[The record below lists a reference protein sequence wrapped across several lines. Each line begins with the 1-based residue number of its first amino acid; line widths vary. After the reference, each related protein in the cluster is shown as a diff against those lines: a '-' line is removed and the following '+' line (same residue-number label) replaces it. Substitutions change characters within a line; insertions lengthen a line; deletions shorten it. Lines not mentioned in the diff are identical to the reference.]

1 MFAKI
6 WKKFVNRESVTYIIF
21 GVLTTAVD
29 WVTYAVL
36 WRLGTDYRVSTALS
50 WAAAVLFAFVTN
62 KLFVFRSFEFRP
74 ALLWRE
80 FSGFVAARAATGVF
94 TMVAMIVMVDGLRW
108 NEFLGKLVVS
118 AISLVL
124 NYIFSKWFI
133 FKKTEKNAGTVESG
147 GETDGERARRA

>member
-1 MFAKI
+1 MLEKI

-29 WVTYAVL
+29 WGTYTAL
-36 WRLGTDYRVSTALS
+36 RWLEIDYRVATALS

-62 KLFVFRSFEFRP
+62 KFFVFRSYGMRP
-74 ALLWRE
+74 GLLWRE

-94 TMVAMIVMVDGLRW
+94 TMVAMIVMVDGLHW
-108 NEFLGKLVVS
+108 NEFFGKLVVS

-124 NYIFSKWFI
+124 NYIFSKWVI
-133 FKKTEKNAGTVESG
+133 FKKSAKTEP
-147 GETDGERARRA
+147 DGEADVQAVPDGE

>member
-6 WKKFVNRESVTYIIF
+6 WRKFVNRESVTYVLF

-29 WVTYAVL
+29 WITYTVL

-62 KLFVFRSFEFRP
+62 KLFVFQSMEFRP
-74 ALLWRE
+74 AFLWRE

-94 TMVAMIVMVDGLRW
+94 TMVAMIVMVSGLHW
-108 NEFLGKLVVS
+108 NEFFGKLVVS
-118 AISLVL
+118 AVSLVL
-124 NYIFSKWFI
+124 NYLFSKWFI
-133 FKKTEKNAGTVESG
+133 FKKTDSG
-147 GETDGERARRA
+147 ADTDGIR

>member
-1 MFAKI
+1 MFRKI
-6 WKKFVNRESVTYIIF
+6 WNRFVNRESITYIIF

-36 WRLGTDYRVSTALS
+36 WRMGADYRMSTALS

-62 KLFVFRSFEFRP
+62 KLFVFRSFELRP
-74 ALLWRE
+74 KLLWKE
-80 FSGFVAARAATGVF
+80 FVSFVAARAATGVF
-94 TMVAMIVMVDGLRW
+94 TMIAMIVMVGGFHW

-133 FKKTEKNAGTVESG
+133 FKKPVVKSG
-147 GETDGERARRA
+147 GAADSGDR